1 MPQDTGQQENA
12 FHLLQ
17 QTVCSIHPL
26 TAEEWSLFSQPWKL
40 RSEGRRQTITV
51 AGSREPYLYFVAE
64 GVQRIFYL
72 DEQEREATLLFTYAP
87 SFGGIVDA
95 FLQQQ
100 PSGYYYETLT
110 PSLFLQLSYPELQT
124 LLQTVPATEAF
135 VRKAL
140 AASMQGLLQR
150 MVELQCFSSE
160 EKFRQ
165 LLRRS
170 PHILQLVPHKYLANY
185 LGINATNFSKL
196 LNSIRI

>member
-1 MPQDTGQQENA
+1 MAHATTAETAFQQ
-12 FHLLQ
+12 LK
-17 QTVCSIHPL
+17 QTVLTVHPFS
-26 TAEEWSLFSQPWKL
+26 EEDWLRFSEPWKL
-40 RSEGRRQTITV
+40 RRESRRQSITV
-51 AGSREPYLYFVAE
+51 AGSREPYLYFVVE
-64 GVQRIFYL
+64 GVQRIFYF

-95 FLQQQ
+95 FLQQK
-100 PSGYYYETLT
+100 PSAYYYETLT
-110 PSLFLQLSYPELQT
+110 PSVFLQLAYADLQK
-124 LLQTVPATEAF
+124 LLATMPSAEAF

-140 AASMQGLLQR
+140 AATLQGLLQR

-165 LLRRS
+165 LLQRS

-196 LNSIRI
+196 LNTVRI

>member
-1 MPQDTGQQENA
+1 MLHERGQFENA
-12 FHLLQ
+12 LDQLRH
-17 QTVCSIHPL
+17 TVFAIH
-26 TAEEWSLFSQPWKL
+26 TFSEDDWRCFSQPWKL
-40 RSEGRRQTITV
+40 RREGRRQTITV

-64 GVQRIFYL
+64 GVQRVFYL

-100 PSGYYYETLT
+100 PSAYYYETLT
-110 PSLFLQLSYPELQT
+110 PSVFLQLAYTDLQQLLTT
-124 LLQTVPATEAF
+124 LPAAEIF

-140 AASMQGLLQR
+140 AASMHGLLQR

-185 LGINATNFSKL
+185 LG
-196 LNSIRI
+196 

>member
-1 MPQDTGQQENA
+1 MPQEPGQQENA
-12 FHLLQ
+12 FYQLR
-17 QTVCSIHPL
+17 QTVLSIHPF
-26 TAEEWSLFSQPWKL
+26 TEEEWSLFSQPWKF
-40 RSEGRRQTITV
+40 RRESRKQTITV

-72 DEQEREATLLFTYAP
+72 DDQEREATLLFTYAP

-100 PSGYYYETLT
+100 PSAYYYETLT
-110 PSLFLQLSYPELQT
+110 PSLFLQLSYPELQN
-124 LLQTVPATEAF
+124 LLQTMPAAEAF

-140 AASMQGLLQR
+140 AASMHGLLQR